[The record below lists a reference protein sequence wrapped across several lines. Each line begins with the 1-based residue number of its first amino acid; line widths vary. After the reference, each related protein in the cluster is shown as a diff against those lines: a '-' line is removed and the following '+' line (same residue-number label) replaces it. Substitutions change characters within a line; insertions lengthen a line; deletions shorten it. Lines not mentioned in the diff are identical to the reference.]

1 MDEKLIL
8 KIHISFAL
16 LGLFGGVFGFI
27 VFVFGFYN
35 YHAGKFFEKNHIVT
49 ANWTSLKPDRLC
61 WDDIWKFRNLV

>member
-35 YHAGKFFEKNHIVT
+35 YHAGNFLKKSHTLPVSSAESGIDSHS
-49 ANWTSLKPDRLC
+49 NWISSKQ
-61 WDDIWKFRNLV
+61 DDI